1 MGMMES
7 NKIQLSGGYQNQ
19 VFYLEQVG
27 KIERI
32 SLNKTKEMILEEL
45 DWMDFLYK
53 RGVALP
59 KPAIDVELSGEQVK
73 TYFEYI
79 EGEPVSVTNDSHW
92 NTSNFEEFGRILG
105 RMHSLSKVYHLE
117 VKHRPTWTEE
127 NPDVFK
133 LRVQVNRELQTI
145 YDSLLQ
151 ELCTYEKNA
160 DTFGLIHNDFHQGNL
175 IMAKDGT
182 ITVIDFDDCAL
193 NWFAQDIAV
202 FFYHAYWQQE
212 SFIGNRESF
221 CREFLNHFFT
231 GYQEE
236 NLLKEETI
244 KQIPIFLKL
253 REIFLYQ
260 LFRVNWDKNNLE
272 DWQRDTLLN
281 LENNIK
287 HRVPYAGI
295 TDFSIYVTAPPL

>member
-1 MGMMES
+1 MEE
-7 NKIQLSGGYQNQ
+7 NKVKLSGGFQNE
-19 VFYLEQVG
+19 VFYLEKVG

-32 SLNKTKEMILEEL
+32 SRNKTKEMILEEL
-45 DWMDFLYK
+45 DWMDFLYT
-53 RGVALP
+53 RGVAVP
-59 KPAIDVELSGEQVK
+59 KPTLDVEISGNQVK

-79 EGEPVSVTNDSHW
+79 EGEPVSVTNVSHW
-92 NTSNFEEFGRILG
+92 NSSNFEEFGRILG
-105 RMHSLSKVYHLE
+105 RMHSLSKDYLTE
-117 VKHRPTWTEE
+117 IKHRPIWTEN
-127 NPDVFK
+127 NPDVCK
-133 LRVQVNRELQTI
+133 LRVQLNQELQTI

-151 ELCTYEKNA
+151 ELCTYGKNA

-212 SFIGNRESF
+212 SFIGNKESF
-221 CREFLNHFFT
+221 CREFLNHFFA

-236 NLLKEETI
+236 NLLKEESI
-244 KQIPIFLKL
+244 KQIPIFLKV

-260 LFRVNWDKNNLE
+260 LFVKIWDKNEME
-272 DWQRDTLLN
+272 DWQTDTLLD

-287 HRVPYAGI
+287 NRVPYAGI
-295 TDFSIYVTAPPL
+295 SNFSIYVNDPRL